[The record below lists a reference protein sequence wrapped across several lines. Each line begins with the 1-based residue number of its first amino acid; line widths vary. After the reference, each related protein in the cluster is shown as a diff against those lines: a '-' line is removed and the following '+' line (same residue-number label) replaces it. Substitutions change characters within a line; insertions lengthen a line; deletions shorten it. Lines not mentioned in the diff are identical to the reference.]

1 MAGKYKPRADS
12 MRRRDEDTGY
22 RVAWKLK
29 YGFERGHFDDEM
41 TYGEA
46 KKKAEALQ
54 AKEPEKVFW
63 PEMIMD
69 PAFESH

>member
-1 MAGKYKPRADS
+1 MAGAYVNRADS
-12 MRRRDEDTGY
+12 MLRRESDAGY

-29 YGFERGHFDDEM
+29 YGFQKGHFPEEM

-46 KKKAEALQ
+46 SRKAAELQ

-63 PEMIMD
+63 AEMIMD
-69 PAFESH
+69 PNF

>member
-1 MAGKYKPRADS
+1 MAGVYINRANPMLRQDG
-12 MRRRDEDTGY
+12 DKGY

-29 YGFERGHFDDEM
+29 YGFQKSRFDKEM

-46 KKKAEALQ
+46 RKQAAELQ

-63 PEMIMD
+63 AEMMMD
-69 PAFESH
+69 PHF